1 VEMKK
6 KTILALLIIFITAN
20 VSAKKEIISFNEDN
34 QDRPAA
40 ASDLYLHIKE
50 LETKNKSLESNL
62 SYYKNKLLR
71 CESSIR
77 NLRIKNNIYRSKSIQ
92 NNKKITRLTR
102 DLEYK
107 TIAYGRL
114 KETYK
119 NFKKEYQ
126 IE

>member
-1 VEMKK
+1 MKK
-6 KTILALLIIFITAN
+6 KTVLALLIIFITAN
-20 VSAKKEIISFNEDN
+20 VSAKKGIISFSEDH
-34 QDRPAA
+34 QDQPAA
-40 ASDLYLHIKE
+40 SSDLYLRIKE

-71 CESSIR
+71 CESSIK
-77 NLRIKNNIYRSKSIQ
+77 NLRIKNNAYKSKFIQ
-92 NNKKITRLTR
+92 NNEKITRLAR

>member
-1 VEMKK
+1 MKK

-20 VSAKKEIISFNEDN
+20 VSAKKGISFNEEL